1 MRTLLSICRLLVGS
15 LFIVS
20 GLIKANDT
28 LGFSYKLQEYF
39 EPGVL
44 GWTWL
49 EPYALGVAMLICVGE
64 IVLGVAVVLGGK
76 MKVSAWFLLG
86 LILFFT
92 WLTFYSAYFDKVTDC
107 GCFGDAIKLTPWQS
121 FSKDV
126 ALLILTLPIFLF
138 RRRIPFNTFSEDIS
152 MMGVSLVL
160 IALFSYG
167 VVGWGFPVLFTAII
181 YALSLLVKQVV
192 KHPGV
197 EWLVGGVAIVVCTLF
212 VHHTYA
218 HLPMKDFRPY
228 AVGKDLP
235 EEMKVPEGEQGDV
248 YETRLTYRNKGTGE
262 EKEFT
267 QATYP
272 WDDPDWEWVSTDNT
286 LVKKGY
292 TPPIHDLQFLDA
304 DGVDNTEA
312 ILTEPTPIILVIAKN
327 TETTD
332 GSAMP
337 AIGSLA
343 DAAFKNGWYVY
354 GLTASPYE
362 HSEDLRHRY
371 QLPFDFLQCDETT
384 LKTIVRSNPGIVL
397 LQQGVV
403 KGKWHANDV
412 PELKDIQP
420 LIGS

>member
-1 MRTLLSICRLLVGS
+1 MRLLLYICRVLVGS

-49 EPYALGVAMLICVGE
+49 EPYALPIAMLICVGE
-64 IVLGVAVVLGGK
+64 VVLGVAVVLGGR
-76 MKVSAWFLLG
+76 MRISAWFLLG

-126 ALLILTLPIFLF
+126 VLLVLIVPIFLF
-138 RRRIPFNTFSEDIS
+138 RRRITFNTLQEDLG
-152 MMGVSLVL
+152 MMGASLVL
-160 IALFSYG
+160 IALFAFG
-167 VVGWGFPVLFTAII
+167 MLGWGFPVMFTAVV
-181 YALSLLVKQVV
+181 YGLALAVKQLM
-192 KHPGV
+192 KHTRS
-197 EWLVGGVAIVVCTLF
+197 EWIVGGVATLACVLF
-212 VHHTYA
+212 VHRTYA
-218 HLPMKDFRPY
+218 HLPLKDFRPY
-228 AVGKDLP
+228 AIGKSIP
-235 EEMKVPEGEQGDV
+235 EEMKVPEGMEGDI

-262 EKEFT
+262 VKDFS
-267 QATYP
+267 QSDYP
-272 WDDPDWEWVSTDNT
+272 WDDPEWEWVSTDNT

-292 TPPIHDLQFLDA
+292 TPPIHDLQFLDE
-304 DGVDNTEA
+304 DGVDNTASILEEA
-312 ILTEPTPIILVIAKN
+312 SPILLVIAKN
-327 TETTD
+327 TEDTD
-332 GSAMP
+332 ASVLP
-337 AIGSLA
+337 AIKALA
-343 DAAFKNGWYVY
+343 DAAFRKGWYVY

-384 LKTIVRSNPGIVL
+384 LKTIVRSNPGILL

-403 KGKWHANDV
+403 RGKWHANDV
-412 PELKDIQP
+412 PTLADAELQVA
-420 LIGS
+420 S